1 MIAPRLPRA
10 LKHFNIYVDGIPYRE
25 KCDSVT
31 LPSLNFVV
39 ESFRAGGMDVP
50 VGIEMGMEELTL
62 SMTVADCSDELLG
75 LLGKP
80 NIDISLRGA
89 IQAQGAAEEGVVIS
103 MRGFCKGYEPGQWQP
118 GAKSTTTINY
128 TLNYFKYVQN
138 DKEIVE
144 IDAYNMVR
152 KFNGVDQ
159 LAKHRELLGM

>member
-1 MIAPRLPRA
+1 MIAPKLPRT
-10 LKHFNIYVDGIPYRE
+10 LKHFNIYIDGIPYRE
-25 KCDSVT
+25 KCDSIT
-31 LPSLNFVV
+31 LPSLNLVV

-62 SMTVADCSDELLG
+62 SMTIADCSDQLLG
-75 LLGKP
+75 LLGKE

-89 IQAQGAAEEGVVIS
+89 IKAQGSGAEGIVIS
-103 MRGFCKGYEPGQWQP
+103 MRGFCKGYEYGQWQP
-118 GAKSTTTINY
+118 GAKVATTINY

-159 LAKHRELLGM
+159 LKEYREILGM